1 MIKVNVMNLTSGY
14 TKRMSN
20 QIECKK
26 RCHLMLGREEKI
38 VQIFFVGWPVLW
50 CVDQHVVVGFCL
62 YSVVKPVQIQKHC
75 WIGRWVL
82 VDVLVVT
89 YICSFFFLLYL
100 LRLLNSIGQ
109 FGRDE
114 DRIEFSYHNTSIV
127 NFYNP
132 FEHCRLYKWF
142 HEVFSSFVRTH
153 TRACTI
159 ISLFGIITSHFRE
172 YACAAHE
179 CVCQLNFT
187 NKQMNQNTFS
197 IYRIHTFK
205 TKNFVV
211 ILSFLRLLIATLY
224 YDVSCAHK
232 KIHTYSKH
240 FSPCV
245 DSVQIDVVVVMA
257 LVLVVDQRFE
267 TCFPLA
273 ICLYL

>member
-1 MIKVNVMNLTSGY
+1 MKIELNFHITTLQSSTFIIHLNIADY
-14 TKRMSN
+14 TNDFMK
-20 QIECKK
+20 
-26 RCHLMLGREEKI
+26 
-38 VQIFFVGWPVLW
+38 FFPVL
-50 CVDQHVVVGFCL
+50 CA
-62 YSVVKPVQIQKHC
+62 
-75 WIGRWVL
+75 
-82 VDVLVVT
+82 
-89 YICSFFFLLYL
+89 
-100 LRLLNSIGQ
+100 
-109 FGRDE
+109 
-114 DRIEFSYHNTSIV
+114 
-127 NFYNP
+127 
-132 FEHCRLYKWF
+132 
-142 HEVFSSFVRTH
+142 RTH
-153 TRACTI
+153 AHAQ
-159 ISLFGIITSHFRE
+159 SFGIITSHFRE

-245 DSVQIDVVVVMA
+245 DSVQIDVVVVMT

-273 ICLYL
+273 IWLYL